1 MHWAVWQWSGVLSSC
16 LCRSMVRTQWPDSIM
31 VSWFALSKLPSFWCC
46 AFGVC
51 RIKLT
56 LSSRM
61 QLPCFKMG
69 SGSRLFTSG
78 ACTCVAKRSSS
89 WIWTTNCQA
98 HRRPCTFQV
107 TVDQVVDDHACC
119 RADDQR
125 DQKDRHLVVE
135 LIAHHRLAEDQDRAF
150 LGLVDWYVQSQG
162 HHWDQWWQRGHW
174 KKVLRWW
181 QLMCWALAH
190 HWAR

>member
-1 MHWAVWQWSGVLSSC
+1 MDQGCLQVVHALVSPREAHHGYEQRNVPKEDEPVGALRWHIQVLH
-16 LCRSMVRTQWPDSIM
+16 
-31 VSWFALSKLPSFWCC
+31 
-46 AFGVC
+46 
-51 RIKLT
+51 LT
-56 LSSRM
+56 S
-61 QLPCFKMG
+61 
-69 SGSRLFTSG
+69 TS
-78 ACTCVAKRSSS
+78 
-89 WIWTTNCQA
+89 NCQA

-162 HHWDQWWQRGHW
+162 HH
-174 KKVLRWW
+174 
-181 QLMCWALAH
+181 
-190 HWAR
+190 